1 MGFSEILE
9 EQEPSPY
16 LALPFQEIVRLEQYS
31 SGGFHPIHLNEKY
44 ASNAMEHGPYRIL
57 DKLGDGAYSQVWFGQ
72 DGLKDRGVALK
83 FIVARSTQ
91 ETDEVQ
97 INRYLAS
104 RPADSLGF
112 HNFLA
117 CLDIFQ
123 VDGPNGIHDVVV
135 TNPVIFLPEI
145 CENKVI
151 EDLNE
156 LEILRQIFQGLAF
169 LHEHG
174 VVHRVDL
181 HTGNIAIEF
190 PFLSNAGLAAL
201 VSASRRPVCSPCIAR
216 SAGPHPP
223 ALPTY
228 FVGTPTAFC
237 RELRS
242 TMSAEA
248 GSIVVKLLDFGCAF
262 RPGTSELTP
271 AQGLPH
277 SITAPECIAPL
288 LSAGSSTQA
297 WSFHSDMWTLGCSL
311 ADLYSRQRRETVV
324 FVPSY
329 SLSLG
334 AVIAKLLGP
343 VPDQYRYLL
352 DIPSSDTGILDSE
365 HEPSEST
372 DDSIAANWTALEV
385 SSLAS
390 RALKPPL
397 GQTITETPARAAR
410 EAKNVRSF
418 LSLIERMVK
427 WNPDDRVSA
436 KDALEDPF
444 FRDAA

>member
-1 MGFSEILE
+1 
-9 EQEPSPY
+9 
-16 LALPFQEIVRLEQYS
+16 EIVRLEQYS
-31 SGGFHPIHLNEKY
+31 SGGFHPVHLNEKY

-83 FIVARSTQ
+83 IIVARSTQ

-112 HNFLA
+112 YNLLA

-123 VDGPNGIHDVVV
+123 VHGPNGIHDVVV

-156 LEILRQIFQGLAF
+156 LEILRQIFQGLSF

-174 VVHRVDL
+174 VVHRDL

-190 PFLSNAGLAAL
+190 PFLSNAGLAEL
-201 VSASRRPVCSPCIAR
+201 LSASRRPVCSPCIAR

-271 AQGLPH
+271 AQGGPNFWLK
-277 SITAPECIAPL
+277 APECI
-288 LSAGSSTQA
+288 LSE
-297 WSFHSDMWTLGCSL
+297 L
-311 ADLYSRQRRETVV
+311 
-324 FVPSY
+324 
-329 SLSLG
+329 
-334 AVIAKLLGP
+334 
-343 VPDQYRYLL
+343 
-352 DIPSSDTGILDSE
+352 
-365 HEPSEST
+365 
-372 DDSIAANWTALEV
+372 
-385 SSLAS
+385 
-390 RALKPPL
+390 
-397 GQTITETPARAAR
+397 
-410 EAKNVRSF
+410 
-418 LSLIERMVK
+418 
-427 WNPDDRVSA
+427 
-436 KDALEDPF
+436 
-444 FRDAA
+444 